1 MKRGIRIIII
11 TALFFGLYFYL
22 NELFF
27 YDIRN
32 RFHKIFDM
40 LGVSHILAYVIV
52 GIPIVMGLFLSHKPS
67 EVLDSIGLN
76 KSIFK
81 GIAFSLMSTLPMFV
95 GFSLAFD
102 FNKDF
107 SMDNLIVS
115 VVCAGFF
122 EELYF
127 RGFLFGQFFRYT
139 ILGFI
144 SSIFL
149 GAILFG
155 LVHINQANGIEE
167 IIGLFFVTF
176 FGGIL
181 FAWLYV
187 EWDYNLWVPIL
198 LHMLMNLAWDLFSVS
213 ENALGD
219 NLSNILRLATIAL
232 AITITILYKRRVKNP
247 LVVTKSTLFIN
258 H

>member
-1 MKRGIRIIII
+1 
-11 TALFFGLYFYL
+11 
-22 NELFF
+22 
-27 YDIRN
+27 
-32 RFHKIFDM
+32 
-40 LGVSHILAYVIV
+40 
-52 GIPIVMGLFLSHKPS
+52 
-67 EVLDSIGLN
+67 
-76 KSIFK
+76 
-81 GIAFSLMSTLPMFV
+81 MFI

-102 FNKDF
+102 FNKEF
-107 SMDNLIVS
+107 SLNNFIIS
-115 VVCAGFF
+115 VFCAGFF

-139 ILGFI
+139 KLGFI

-167 IIGLFFVTF
+167 IIKLFFVTF

-187 EWDYNLWVPIL
+187 EWDYNLWIPIL
-198 LHMLMNLAWDLFSVS
+198 LHMLMNFAWDLFSVS

-219 NLSNILRLATIAL
+219 NLSNILRLATITL
-232 AITITILYKRRVKNP
+232 AITLTVLYKRRSKTP
-247 LVVTKSTLFIN
+247 LVVTKSTLFIT